1 MATESGYYLRVL
13 SEASRDIEARHIVAG
28 VLKDLVEDVQ
38 AWDCQTALFRAR
50 LSVEEKSYQLKVGN
64 ARAVLLEQEN
74 ARMHAQVREIQG
86 KAAAVRSLLV
96 EDVSDLL
103 GSSRERV
110 SLRQKVAFYK
120 QRAEL
125 LQAEVESAAEVAAAA
140 AEEGYFSPP
149 VSPPRRSLMPRNSPK
164 AGAGTASASGDL
176 GDAAAGTGV
185 SLLGDNADSETVTGS
200 VEDSTTTTAA
210 VAAAAAAAAVVVV
223 PYQKPASLL
232 DLEDAAVL
240 CIFSFLAANE
250 VLGIAQI
257 CRGTFKRVDKIFGIG
272 STAIKP
278 EWPDCVITVEEA
290 AITEAAGKVK
300 AEAEAAA
307 APVTVAAAAAVA
319 PVEGGLSRSVA
330 SAMTEKLNEAE
341 MGAIIRMMESMRK
354 QGTELAELKQRESEL
369 TASFKSCDEEREFYA
384 KKLREAE
391 TSLKGSVVECASLR
405 KQGATDAE
413 VITYMD
419 ARGLELGGE
428 NASLRLR
435 CERLEAG
442 LDLQR
447 GSHEHVE
454 QRLRVEL
461 EDGSRALEGLEATYK
476 TQKKVLV
483 KEVKSLRNTVA
494 SITRELHQYKSQVLA
509 VRETLDD
516 RYR

>member
-1 MATESGYYLRVL
+1 
-13 SEASRDIEARHIVAG
+13 
-28 VLKDLVEDVQ
+28 
-38 AWDCQTALFRAR
+38 
-50 LSVEEKSYQLKVGN
+50 
-64 ARAVLLEQEN
+64 
-74 ARMHAQVREIQG
+74 
-86 KAAAVRSLLV
+86 
-96 EDVSDLL
+96 
-103 GSSRERV
+103 
-110 SLRQKVAFYK
+110 
-120 QRAEL
+120 
-125 LQAEVESAAEVAAAA
+125 
-140 AEEGYFSPP
+140 
-149 VSPPRRSLMPRNSPK
+149 
-164 AGAGTASASGDL
+164 
-176 GDAAAGTGV
+176 
-185 SLLGDNADSETVTGS
+185 